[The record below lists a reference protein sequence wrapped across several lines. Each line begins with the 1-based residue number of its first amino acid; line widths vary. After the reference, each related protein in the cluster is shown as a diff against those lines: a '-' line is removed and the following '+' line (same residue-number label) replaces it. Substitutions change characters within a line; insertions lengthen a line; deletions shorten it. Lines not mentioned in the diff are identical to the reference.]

1 MYSLVFKALQ
11 FHNLIIKPIFCG
23 YHSAGVKKAKSAR
36 RSSPFKFGYNNIKML
51 FDHKKMLPRRK
62 CAASVQSYK
71 EDDVE
76 TDDSFICEY
85 ELTLDPFVLYLLI
98 TL

>member
-1 MYSLVFKALQ
+1 M
-11 FHNLIIKPIFCG
+11 
-23 YHSAGVKKAKSAR
+23 SAR
-36 RSSPFKFGYNNIKML
+36 RSSPFKFGHNNIKML
-51 FDHKKMLPRRK
+51 FHHEKMLPRRK

-85 ELTLDPFVLYLLI
+85 
-98 TL
+98 

>member
-1 MYSLVFKALQ
+1 M
-11 FHNLIIKPIFCG
+11 
-23 YHSAGVKKAKSAR
+23 SAR
-36 RSSPFKFGYNNIKML
+36 RSSPFKFGHNNIKML
-51 FDHKKMLPRRK
+51 FHHEKMLPRRK

>member
-1 MYSLVFKALQ
+1 M
-11 FHNLIIKPIFCG
+11 
-23 YHSAGVKKAKSAR
+23 KKAKSAR

-85 ELTLDPFVLYLLI
+85 ELTLDPFVLYLFI

>member
-1 MYSLVFKALQ
+1 
-11 FHNLIIKPIFCG
+11 
-23 YHSAGVKKAKSAR
+23 
-36 RSSPFKFGYNNIKML
+36 
-51 FDHKKMLPRRK
+51 MLPRRK

-85 ELTLDPFVLYLLI
+85 RVLTCHLFMLIFVNCIQLCHSLCPEI
-98 TL
+98 T

>member
-1 MYSLVFKALQ
+1 MNGQILFICA
-11 FHNLIIKPIFCG
+11 FNFT
-23 YHSAGVKKAKSAR
+23 GVKRAKLTR

-85 ELTLDPFVLYLLI
+85 RVLTCHLFMLIFCQLYTI
-98 TL
+98 VSFTLS

>member
-1 MYSLVFKALQ
+1 MYYRL
-11 FHNLIIKPIFCG
+11 NKPILFCA
-23 YHSAGVKKAKSAR
+23 YHPTGVKKAKSAR
-36 RSSPFKFGYNNIKML
+36 CSSPFKFGYNNIKML

-85 ELTLDPFVLYLLI
+85 
-98 TL
+98 

>member
-1 MYSLVFKALQ
+1 MSER
-11 FHNLIIKPIFCG
+11 IIYCG
-23 YHSAGVKKAKSAR
+23 YRYTGVKKAKSAR
-36 RSSPFKFGYNNIKML
+36 HSSPVKFGYNNIKML

-85 ELTLDPFVLYLLI
+85 
-98 TL
+98 